1 MQCLNQWVLWALV
14 GASVLAGT
22 FANVPGS
29 VAIGFGLPLPELI
42 PYPPL
47 LVLLG
52 VATVAMAVFALVPRR
67 RVQVGTNV
75 LVAVCSVFL
84 AVQTAQIHTPPA
96 DPVALDSPLCGEWA
110 MLAGGRS
117 SLLSH
122 HHPHAPVRDAVDF
135 VRLVDGRAHDGDAQR
150 AESWYGF
157 GEPVLAPADGTVVR
171 VFDRV
176 ADEPVAA
183 IGQTPGEGNHVVLDI
198 GDGRYAVLEH
208 LQRGSVR
215 VAAGERVQR
224 GQQIAAVGDSGDSL
238 APHLHLQVQDGPE
251 SGEHVRTLPMVFRDV
266 LVRGGAESTPT
277 GADLRR
283 GDHVRPVVDACSAA
297 GR

>member
-1 MQCLNQWVLWALV
+1 M
-14 GASVLAGT
+14 
-22 FANVPGS
+22 
-29 VAIGFGLPLPELI
+29 PELI
-42 PYPPL
+42 PYQPL

-52 VATVAMAVFALVPRR
+52 VAAFAMAVFALVPRR
-67 RVQVGTNV
+67 RVQAGTNV
-75 LVAVCSVFL
+75 LVAICSGFL
-84 AVQTAQIHTPPA
+84 AVQTASIHTPPA

-122 HHPHAPVRDAVDF
+122 HYPHAPVRDAVDF
-135 VRLVDGRAHDGDAQR
+135 VRLVDGRVYDGDAQR

-171 VFDRV
+171 VLDLV

-183 IGQTPGEGNHVVLDI
+183 IGQTPSEGNHVLLDI

-208 LQRGSVR
+208 LRQGSVR
-215 VAAGERVQR
+215 VSAGERVQR

-238 APHLHLQVQDGPE
+238 VPHLHLQVQDGPHA
-251 SGEHVRTLPMVFRDV
+251 GEHVRTVPIVFRDV
-266 LVRGGAESTPT
+266 VLIRGGVESTPA

-283 GDHVRPVVDACSAA
+283 GDHIRPLAADDVAGSPGACTTRVAP
-297 GR
+297 GRVPS